1 MIINLVKNKI
11 TEGRVFENPG
21 GGVTEVVRVTELGI
35 YYKRG
40 NSKMLIKYG
49 DIEKTYLEFKG
60 KTVSTEDLRFF
71 NSKVFDSKKGGH
83 SCNCTVFF
91 LILEECGLIN
101 DVILGN
107 GKCGNPFYVRI
118 KA

>member
-11 TEGRVFENPG
+11 TEGRAFENPG
-21 GGVTEVVRVTELGI
+21 GGVTELGI

-40 NSKMLIKYG
+40 NSKMVIKYE

-60 KTVSTEDLRFF
+60 KTVSTKGLRFF
-71 NSKVFDSKKGGH
+71 NSKVVDSKKVDIVIIIQ
-83 SCNCTVFF
+83 CFF
-91 LILEECGLIN
+91 FILEECELIN
-101 DVILGN
+101 DVILGS

-118 KA
+118 KT

>member
-49 DIEKTYLEFKG
+49 DIEKMDQKSGKKYLKHQRIAMYM
-60 KTVSTEDLRFF
+60 DL
-71 NSKVFDSKKGGH
+71 D
-83 SCNCTVFF
+83 
-91 LILEECGLIN
+91 I
-101 DVILGN
+101 
-107 GKCGNPFYVRI
+107 
-118 KA
+118 